1 MQQRVSTK
9 EPEQGIARRAVCKT
23 FTTIKMKRIRTLFI
37 SVCVVTSVGVSAQT
51 VSGKL
56 IDENSQPLPYA
67 NVVLLSLPDSAFV
80 SGTISGEDGIFTLEA
95 TSENYIVKISSIGY
109 RTVCKPVSPANL
121 GIVQLVSDAQM
132 LGEVVV
138 KGNLPVTRMKG
149 DAMVTSVENSVL
161 SKVGSAN
168 DVLTKIPGITKKQD
182 AFEVFGKGTPLIYIN
197 GRKLHDLSELEQ
209 LNSDDIKSVE
219 VIRNPGSRYDATVK
233 AVVRIQTVKR
243 QGDGF
248 GFNLR
253 SSYYQSD
260 NTDLIEQA
268 NFNYRHNNLDIFG
281 SLYYNQMESWQDFT
295 LQLEERGTKVWNHDM
310 KSYGEFY
317 SKMLSGNIGFNYQL
331 NDNHAFG
338 MKYKSGKTLNE
349 RNPLSKETNIN
360 VDNVFYDNIK
370 VNSCDNYYYDPD
382 HELNAYYNGQ
392 FDDVNIDFNVDYLQ
406 NGKSSNSVFQEIS
419 QTSENRD
426 VHSVN
431 NVKNRLVAGKLTLSL
446 PLGGGTFAVG
456 SEVTYT
462 HRNDDYLNEE
472 NYVPT
477 SYSKIEELNA
487 TGYAEYNR
495 SFPWGDWSLGLRY
508 EHVKFDYY
516 EDGKHIDE
524 QSRTFDNFFPN
535 ITFSKQLGKVQ
546 AQLSYTAKTQRPT
559 YSELSNNV
567 FYSDRFTLQKGNP
580 TLRPTI
586 IHDLTFSGVWR
597 FMQMSL
603 SYSQTKDWI
612 LNWGELVNEDAS
624 LTMLSKRNWDKSIP
638 MFTAFLS
645 ATPKIGC
652 WSPMLSV
659 GMQKQWLTIDY
670 FKESKTLDNPIF
682 TASFNNTW
690 ELPLGFMLGLDSYI
704 QSAGATQNIYSEKPN
719 GYVNLLLRK
728 SFLND
733 ALSIELRGND
743 IFNTNKIGYSMYSG
757 DYYLYQKSAWDR
769 QEFAVTVRYKFNTA
783 KSKYKG
789 TGAGDSQKNRM

>member
-1 MQQRVSTK
+1 MKTVKVLLFTVVGFIL
-9 EPEQGIARRAVCKT
+9 PEN
-23 FTTIKMKRIRTLFI
+23 L
-37 SVCVVTSVGVSAQT
+37 SAQS

-56 IDENSQPLPYA
+56 VDENSHPLPYA

-80 SGTISGEDGIFTLEA
+80 SGTVSGEDGTFTLEA
-95 TSENYIVKISSIGY
+95 TSENRIVKISSIGY
-109 RTVCKPVSPANL
+109 RTVFKPISPANI
-121 GIVQLVSDAQM
+121 GVVRLVSDAQM

-243 QGDGF
+243 QGAGF

-268 NFNYRHNNLDIFG
+268 NLNYRHNNLDIFG
-281 SLYYNQMESWQDFT
+281 SVYYNQMESWQDFT

-392 FDDVNIDFNVDYLQ
+392 FDDVNIDFNADYLQ
-406 NGKSSNSVFQEIS
+406 NGKSSNSVFKEIS

-462 HRNDDYLNEE
+462 HRNDDYINEE

-495 SFPWGDWSLGLRY
+495 NFQWGDWSLGLRY

-516 EDGKHIDE
+516 EDGKHIDG

-535 ITFSKQLGKVQ
+535 ISFSTQLGKVQ
-546 AQLSYTAKTQRPT
+546 TQLSYTAKTQRPT

-586 IHDLTFSGVWR
+586 IHDLTLSGAWR
-597 FMQMSL
+597 FLQMSL

-612 LNWGELVNEDAS
+612 LNWGELINEDAS

-645 ATPKIGC
+645 ASPKIGC

-670 FKESKTLDNPIF
+670 FKESKNLDNPIF

-690 ELPLGFMLGLDSYI
+690 VLPLGFMLGLDSYI

-719 GYVNLLLRK
+719 GYVNVSVRK

-733 ALSIELRGND
+733 ALSVELRGND
-743 IFNTNKIGYSMYSG
+743 IFKTKRISYSMYSG
-757 DYYLYQKSAWDR
+757 DYYLYQKSTWDR

-789 TGAGDSQKNRM
+789 TGAGDSQKSRM

>member
-1 MQQRVSTK
+1 MK
-9 EPEQGIARRAVCKT
+9 AIKT
-23 FTTIKMKRIRTLFI
+23 FLF
-37 SVCVVTSVGVSAQT
+37 TSLMVFLPVILSAQT

-56 IDENSQPLPYA
+56 IDENRQPLPYA

-80 SGTISGEDGIFTLEA
+80 SGTISGEDGSFTLEA
-95 TSENYIVKISSIGY
+95 TSENQIVKISSIGY
-109 RTVCKPVSPANL
+109 KTVCKPVSPANI

-281 SLYYNQMESWQDFT
+281 SVYYNQMESWQDFT

-392 FDDVNIDFNVDYLQ
+392 FDDVNIDFNADYLQ

-446 PLGGGTFAVG
+446 PL
-456 SEVTYT
+456 T
-462 HRNDDYLNEE
+462 HRNDDYINEE

-487 TGYAEYNR
+487 TGYAEYNY

-535 ITFSKQLGKVQ
+535 IAFSKQLGEVQ
-546 AQLSYTAKTQRPT
+546 TQLSYTAKTQRPT
-559 YSELSNNV
+559 YSELSN
-567 FYSDRFTLQKGNP
+567 
-580 TLRPTI
+580 LRPTI
-586 IHDLTFSGVWR
+586 IHDLTLSGAWR
-597 FMQMSL
+597 FLQMSL

-670 FKESKTLDNPIF
+670 FKESKNLDNPIF

-719 GYVNLLLRK
+719 GYVNVSVRK
-728 SFLND
+728 SFLNE
-733 ALSIELRGND
+733 ALSVELRGND
-743 IFNTNKIGYSMYSG
+743 IFNTNKISYSMYSG

-789 TGAGDSQKNRM
+789 TGAGDSQKSRM

>member
-1 MQQRVSTK
+1 M
-9 EPEQGIARRAVCKT
+9 KT
-23 FTTIKMKRIRTLFI
+23 LRKTLLLLCSLASSF
-37 SVCVVTSVGVSAQT
+37 GLSAQT
-51 VSGKL
+51 ISGKL
-56 IDENSQPLPYA
+56 VDEQNQPLPYA

-80 SGTISGEDGIFTLEA
+80 SGTISGEDGAFKLEGTLKKQ
-95 TSENYIVKISSIGY
+95 IVKISSIGY
-109 RTVCKPVSPANL
+109 KTVCKSVSPANI

-132 LGEVVV
+132 LGEVLV

-182 AFEVFGKGTPLIYIN
+182 AFEVFGKGVPLIYIN

-209 LNSDDIKSVE
+209 LNSDDVKSVE

-281 SLYYNQMESWQDFT
+281 SVYYNQMESWQDFT

-338 MKYKSGKTLNE
+338 MKYKSGKTMNE

-392 FDDVNIDFNVDYLQ
+392 FDDVNIDFNADYLQ
-406 NGKSSNSVFQEIS
+406 NAKSSNSVFQEIS

-462 HRNDDYLNEE
+462 HRNDDYINEE

-487 TGYAEYNR
+487 TGYAEYNY

-535 ITFSKQLGKVQ
+535 ITFSKQLGEVQ
-546 AQLSYTAKTQRPT
+546 TQLSYTAKTQRPT

-586 IHDLTFSGVWR
+586 IHDLTLSGAWR
-597 FMQMSL
+597 FLQMSL

-624 LTMLSKRNWDKSIP
+624 LTMLSQRNWDKSIP

-645 ATPKIGC
+645 ASPKIGC

-659 GMQKQWLTIDY
+659 GVQKQWLTVDY
-670 FKESKTLDNPIF
+670 FKEQKTLNNLFF

-690 ELPLGFMLGLDSYI
+690 ELPLGFMIGLDSYI
-704 QSAGATQNIYSEKPN
+704 QSAGATQNIYFEKPN
-719 GYVNLLLRK
+719 GYVNVSLRK
-728 SFLND
+728 SFLDD
-733 ALSIELRGND
+733 ALSVELRGND
-743 IFNTNKIGYSMYSG
+743 IFKTNRVSFSMYSG
-757 DYYLYQKSAWDR
+757 DYFLFQKSVWDR

-789 TGAGDSQKNRM
+789 TGAGDSQKSRM

>member
-1 MQQRVSTK
+1 MRFIKVFLFVLT
-9 EPEQGIARRAVCKT
+9 GIILPVC
-23 FTTIKMKRIRTLFI
+23 L
-37 SVCVVTSVGVSAQT
+37 SAQT

-67 NVVLLSLPDSAFV
+67 NVVLLSLPDSVFV
-80 SGTISGEDGIFTLEA
+80 SGTISGEDGSFTLEA
-95 TSENYIVKISSIGY
+95 TSENQIVKISSIGY
-109 RTVCKPVSPANL
+109 KTVCKAVSPVNL

-281 SLYYNQMESWQDFT
+281 SVYYNQMESWQDFT

-370 VNSCDNYYYDPD
+370 VNSCDNYYYDLD

-392 FDDVNIDFNVDYLQ
+392 FDDVNIDFNADYLQ

-431 NVKNRLVAGKLTLSL
+431 NVRNRLVAGKLTLSL

-462 HRNDDYLNEE
+462 HRNDDYINEE

-516 EDGKHIDE
+516 EDGRHIDE

-535 ITFSKQLGKVQ
+535 ISFSTQLGKVQ

-586 IHDLTFSGVWR
+586 IHDLTLSGTWR
-597 FMQMSL
+597 FLQMSL

-624 LTMLSKRNWDKSIP
+624 LTMLSQRNWDKSIP

-645 ATPKIGC
+645 ASPKIGC
-652 WSPMLSV
+652 WAPMMSV

-670 FKESKTLDNPIF
+670 FKESKNLDNPIF

-719 GYVNLLLRK
+719 GYVNVSVRK

-733 ALSIELRGND
+733 ALSVELRGND
-743 IFNTNKIGYSMYSG
+743 IFKTNRISYSMYSG
-757 DYYLYQKSAWDR
+757 DYYLFQKSVWDR

-789 TGAGDSQKNRM
+789 TGAGDSQKSRM

>member
-1 MQQRVSTK
+1 MKTVKVLLFTVVGFIL
-9 EPEQGIARRAVCKT
+9 PEN
-23 FTTIKMKRIRTLFI
+23 L
-37 SVCVVTSVGVSAQT
+37 SAQS

-56 IDENSQPLPYA
+56 VDENSHPLPYA
-67 NVVLLSLPDSAFV
+67 NVVLLSLPDSTFV
-80 SGTISGEDGIFTLEA
+80 SGTVSGEDGTFTLEA
-95 TSENYIVKISSIGY
+95 TSENRIVKISSIGY
-109 RTVCKPVSPANL
+109 KTVYKPVSPANI

-268 NFNYRHNNLDIFG
+268 NLNYRHNNLDIFG
-281 SLYYNQMESWQDFT
+281 SVYYNQIESWQDFT

-392 FDDVNIDFNVDYLQ
+392 FDDVNIDFNADYLQ

-516 EDGKHIDE
+516 EDRKHIDE

-535 ITFSKQLGKVQ
+535 ISFSTQLGKVQ
-546 AQLSYTAKTQRPT
+546 AQLSYTAKTQRPS

-586 IHDLTFSGVWR
+586 IHDLTLSGAWR
-597 FMQMSL
+597 FLQMSL

-645 ATPKIGC
+645 ASPKIGC
-652 WSPMLSV
+652 WSPMMSV
-659 GMQKQWLTIDY
+659 GMQKQWLSVDY
-670 FKESKTLDNPIF
+670 FKETKSLDHPLFI
-682 TASFNNTW
+682 ASFSNTW
-690 ELPLGFMLGLDSYI
+690 ELPLGFMIGLDSYI

-719 GYVNLLLRK
+719 GYVNVSVRK

-733 ALSIELRGND
+733 ALSVELRGND
-743 IFNTNKIGYSMYSG
+743 IFKTNRISYSMYSG

-789 TGAGDSQKNRM
+789 TGAGDSQKSRM

>member
-1 MQQRVSTK
+1 MKKLLIILIVLLWLFFPFGMIAQQ
-9 EPEQGIARRAVCKT
+9 
-23 FTTIKMKRIRTLFI
+23 L
-37 SVCVVTSVGVSAQT
+37 
-51 VSGKL
+51 SGKL

-80 SGTISGEDGIFTLEA
+80 SGTISGEDGSFTLEA
-95 TSENYIVKISSIGY
+95 TSGNQIVKISSIGY
-109 RTVCKPVSPANL
+109 KTVCKPVSPANI

-138 KGNLPVTRMKG
+138 KGYLPVTRMKG

-281 SLYYNQMESWQDFT
+281 SVYYNQMESWQDFT

-317 SKMLSGNIGFNYQL
+317 SKMLSGNIGFNFQL

-392 FDDVNIDFNVDYLQ
+392 FDDVNIDFNADYLQ

-431 NVKNRLVAGKLTLSL
+431 NVRNRLVAGKLTLSL

-462 HRNDDYLNEE
+462 HRNDDYINEE

-546 AQLSYTAKTQRPT
+546 TQLSYTAKTQRPT

-586 IHDLTFSGVWR
+586 IHDLTLSGAWR
-597 FMQMSL
+597 FLQMSL

-624 LTMLSKRNWDKSIP
+624 LTMLSQRNWDKSIP

-645 ATPKIGC
+645 ASPKIGC

-659 GMQKQWLTIDY
+659 GVQKQLLTVDY
-670 FKESKTLDNPIF
+670 FKEQKTLNNSFF

-690 ELPLGFMLGLDSYI
+690 ELPLGFMIGLDSYI
-704 QSAGATQNIYSEKPN
+704 QSAGATQNIYFDKVY
-719 GYVNLLLRK
+719 GYVNLSVRK

-733 ALSIELRGND
+733 ALSVELRGND
-743 IFNTNKIGYSMYSG
+743 IFNTNKISYSMYSG

-789 TGAGDSQKNRM
+789 TGAGDSQKSRM

>member
-1 MQQRVSTK
+1 MKTVKVLLFTVVGFIL
-9 EPEQGIARRAVCKT
+9 PEN
-23 FTTIKMKRIRTLFI
+23 L
-37 SVCVVTSVGVSAQT
+37 SAQS

-56 IDENSQPLPYA
+56 VDENSHPLPYA

-80 SGTISGEDGIFTLEA
+80 SGTVSGEDGTFTLEA
-95 TSENYIVKISSIGY
+95 TSENRIVKISSIGY
-109 RTVCKPVSPANL
+109 RTVFKPISPANI
-121 GIVQLVSDAQM
+121 GVVRLVSDAQM

-243 QGDGF
+243 QGAGF

-268 NFNYRHNNLDIFG
+268 NLNYRHNNLDIFG
-281 SLYYNQMESWQDFT
+281 SVYYNQMESWQDFT
-295 LQLEERGTKVWNHDM
+295 LQLEERGIKVWNHDM

-392 FDDVNIDFNVDYLQ
+392 FDDVNIDFNADYLQ

-462 HRNDDYLNEE
+462 HRNDDYINEE

-495 SFPWGDWSLGLRY
+495 NFQWGDWSLGLRY

-516 EDGKHIDE
+516 EDGKHIDG

-535 ITFSKQLGKVQ
+535 ISFSTQLGKVQ
-546 AQLSYTAKTQRPT
+546 TQLSYTAKTQRPT

-586 IHDLTFSGVWR
+586 IHDLTLSGAWR
-597 FMQMSL
+597 FLQMSL

-612 LNWGELVNEDAS
+612 LNWGELINEDAS

-645 ATPKIGC
+645 ASPKIGC

-670 FKESKTLDNPIF
+670 FKESKNLDNPIF

-690 ELPLGFMLGLDSYI
+690 VLPLGFMLGLDSYI

-719 GYVNLLLRK
+719 GYVNVSLRK

-733 ALSIELRGND
+733 ALSVELRGND
-743 IFNTNKIGYSMYSG
+743 IFKTNRISYSMYSG
-757 DYYLYQKSAWDR
+757 DYYLYQKSTWDR

-789 TGAGDSQKNRM
+789 TGAGDSQKSRM